1 VRALDEHLTI
11 VSEAEKSAL
20 YGLPDFDDFQRAEY
34 FALTAEELA
43 LAQQQGGLPA
53 KIACILQIG
62 YFKAK
67 QAFFAFRLADIPAE
81 DIAFLMR
88 RYFPGQIFRPQA
100 VRKEPYYL
108 QRKQILRL
116 FGYRF
121 WSREFLP
128 RLEAR
133 AAQLVMRNVMPAFV
147 LTERIALLR
156 QERMVRPGYHT
167 LQAVIS
173 KCRAALET

>member
-1 VRALDEHLTI
+1 MSIIEDGDSSTHLNI
-11 VSEAEKSAL
+11 
-20 YGLPDFDDFQRAEY
+20 
-34 FALTAEELA
+34 LTT
-43 LAQQQGGLPA
+43 
-53 KIACILQIG
+53 
-62 YFKAK
+62 
-67 QAFFAFRLADIPAE
+67 R
-81 DIAFLMR
+81 
-88 RYFPGQIFRPQA
+88 
-100 VRKEPYYL
+100 VRKEQYYL

-133 AAQLVMRNVMPAFV
+133 AAQLVMRDVMPAFV
-147 LTERIALLR
+147 LTELIALLR

-173 KCRAALET
+173 KALAAERRRLSEIVEKALDRDAKTALQQLLVREETLSELAQVKQDAKNFGYAAMTPKTILETMPE